1 MNQSTLSCDLHDY
14 IEIACMYRYSVKL
27 TLKDHQVL
35 EGNAV
40 DTLTSTDKRE
50 YLVIDNGKK
59 QNIELNQLKKL
70 NVLTPH
76 AQFTE
81 VTF

>member
-1 MNQSTLSCDLHDY
+1 MNQTTVSCDLHDY
-14 IEIACMYRYSVKL
+14 IEIACMYGYRVKL
-27 TLKDHQVL
+27 TLKDRQVL
-35 EGNAV
+35 DGKAV
-40 DTLTSTDKRE
+40 DILTSTDKRE
-50 YLVIDNGKK
+50 YLVIDNGKR

-70 NVLTPH
+70 NVLTPN

>member
-1 MNQSTLSCDLHDY
+1 MNQTTVSCDLHDY
-14 IEIACMYRYSVKL
+14 IEIACMYGYRVKL
-27 TLKDHQVL
+27 TLKDRQVL
-35 EGNAV
+35 DGKAV
-40 DTLTSTDKRE
+40 DILTSTDKRE
-50 YLVIDNGKK
+50 YVVIDNGKR

-70 NVLTPH
+70 NVLTPN

>member
-1 MNQSTLSCDLHDY
+1 MNQTTVSCDLHDY
-14 IEIACMYRYSVKL
+14 IEIACMYGYRVKL
-27 TLKDHQVL
+27 TLKDRQVL
-35 EGNAV
+35 DGKAV
-40 DTLTSTDKRE
+40 DILTSTDKRE
-50 YLVIDNGKK
+50 YLVIDNGKQ

-70 NVLTPH
+70 NVLTPN